1 MNKKL
6 FSWKALAGLALLVAM
21 GLTSCKQGTE
31 VDPNDPYNTTKPA
44 QPGTSTKGGDL
55 VFTITKSS
63 DLTSLWASYDA
74 TKKAEL
80 MKKTT
85 LNIVINSGSYKLDG
99 GVLTLPKFFNT
110 TANSV
115 LNLTFN
121 GSFQDT
127 DKNPLALDAS
137 SNLDGAKV
145 NVVLPGQTFNM
156 ILDAAKVAASI
167 SSTGE
172 AAIGSLKAIA
182 NTEKNNA
189 LTIASGVTVKAIDDA
204 STGAILVNGGAINAL
219 IVNAAPTFV
228 TKKGFKIGNQDTY
241 TTNLIINT
249 TGLTITNDKDTPL
262 GDITI
267 NKNKNLTLGFA
278 AAKINSIT
286 GTKASEGTLNVAN
299 GGALANI
306 AIVKNVTVNSL
317 DGSNFAV
324 KSDIFDGVKLNGVAD
339 LTATT
344 VNNVEFA
351 NNVNIK
357 YNADN
362 QTFAFTGCA
371 FSGWV
376 NVTGG
381 IEKTTTPTKKTY
393 QWDIN
398 NKKWVEVTAAAPIS
412 AANASDTGIEVSSND
427 VAVDNTGAITKG
439 ADKIGDHKVF
449 TIVTPN
455 NVTILPENCALTLDK
470 CTYGGAA
477 ITDANINNAIAW
489 GVAGVDP
496 LWLSVTVDGTAY
508 TWRKGTGWWVLVK

>member
-31 VDPNDPYNTTKPA
+31 VDPNDPYNTKTPT

-156 ILDAAKVAASI
+156 ILDAAKVAANL
-167 SSTGE
+167 SSAGE
-172 AAIGSLKAIA
+172 ATIGSFKAIA

-189 LTIASGVTVKAIDDA
+189 LTIGSGVTVKAIDDA

-278 AAKINSIT
+278 AAKINSIA
-286 GTKASEGTLNVAN
+286 GTKATESTLNVAN

-306 AIVKNVTVNSL
+306 AIVKNVTVNSA

-324 KSDIFDGVKLNGVAD
+324 KSDIFDGVKLNGAAD
-339 LTATT
+339 LTATS
-344 VNNVEFA
+344 VNNVQFA
-351 NNVNIK
+351 NTVNIK

-362 QTFAFTGCA
+362 QTFAFAGCE
-371 FSGWV
+371 FSGVV
-376 NVTGG
+376 NVSGG
-381 IEKTTTPTKKTY
+381 IEKTTTPTKVTY
-393 QWDIN
+393 QWDID
-398 NKKWVEVTAAAPIS
+398 NKKWVVVTGAIFP
-412 AANASDTGIEVSSND
+412 ANASDTGIEVSSND

-449 TIVTPN
+449 TIVTGN
-455 NVTILPENCALTLDK
+455 SVTILPENCTLTLNK

-477 ITDANINNAIAW
+477 INDTNINNVLAW
-489 GVAGVDP
+489 TVAGVDP
-496 LWLSVTVDGTAY
+496 LWLSVSVDGTAY
-508 TWRKGTGWWVLVK
+508 TWRKGTWTWILVK